1 MKTRILK
8 ERDLV
13 TLGQWRKGAA
23 RAKSVEQFVADC
35 LEFEEK

>member
-23 RAKSVEQFVADC
+23 RSKSVEQFVADC